1 MSSWCRYQ
9 TNQWQF
15 LDNLK
20 KIKSVLIEQD
30 VPFLCPPVNVQFS
43 CSNFSVF
50 MPCLFCCERC
60 LRAFWVDILLMLC
73 TVQLCIEIWIS
84 DRSCYRVTASEW
96 FTMSNGIESADVSI
110 NTSRRSTSHRPS
122 LFSRSVFA
130 DFWFTHNLLPQ
141 EETSI
146 ALNKVDSQ
154 EAFTACGAPCPRQRG
169 RWGCWSRSWS
179 HCR

>member
-20 KIKSVLIEQD
+20 KKSECLDWARCAFFMSTCE
-30 VPFLCPPVNVQFS
+30 C
-43 CSNFSVF
+43 SVF
-50 MPCLFCCERC
+50 MLQFFSFHAMFVLLWKMFTCFLGRYFVNAVHC
-60 LRAFWVDILLMLC
+60 AFKYGYQTGPV
-73 TVQLCIEIWIS
+73 T
-84 DRSCYRVTASEW
+84 YRVTASEW